1 MEKYELKPCPFCGG
15 KVSEAIGVMGLRF
28 FTCGNYKECGAI
40 MSFDQK
46 AANENPWKA
55 KIMYNRRV
63 DVKEAEE

>member
-1 MEKYELKPCPFCGG
+1 MGIDLKIFEDIKNPQYTDQEKLT
-15 KVSEAIGVMGLRF
+15 AIHI
-28 FTCGNYKECGAI
+28 NHKECEPI